1 MSLQNDIEAVVKSVD
16 LELYDTVIVNENE
29 ETIFRVSVISNEVED
44 GKRKGVSLDECVE
57 LTHLISPLL
66 DVTPPVSGEYRLEV
80 GSPGI
85 ERKLTTLE
93 HFKKSVGE
101 NVSLVLG
108 EKEKIRGKLVK
119 VEGNKLFVEA
129 DGEIH
134 EVDFNTVKKAKT
146 YFEWK

>member
-1 MSLQNDIEAVVKSVD
+1 MSLQSDIESVVQSVD
-16 LELYDTVIVNENE
+16 LELYDTVIVNEND
-29 ETIFRVSVISNEVED
+29 ETIFRVSVISNDLEN
-44 GKRKGVSLDECVE
+44 GKRKSVSLDEYVE

-85 ERKLTTLE
+85 ERKLTTLD

-101 NVSLVLG
+101 DVSLLLD
-108 EKEKIRGKLVK
+108 EKEKIKGKLLK
-119 VEGNKLFVEA
+119 VEGNKLFVETK
-129 DGEIH
+129 DGVQ
-134 EVDFNTVKKAKT
+134 EVDFNQIKKAKT

>member
-1 MSLQNDIEAVVKSVD
+1 MSLNSDIKSMVASVD
-16 LELYDTVIVNENE
+16 LELYDTVIVNEHD
-29 ETIFRVSVISNEVED
+29 ETIFRVSVISPEFED
-44 GKRKGVSLDECVE
+44 GKRKGVPLEQYVE

-101 NVSLVLG
+101 NVNIVSG
-108 EKEKIRGKLVK
+108 EKEKTKGKLLQ
-119 VEGNKLFVEA
+119 VEGNSLFIET
-129 DGEIH
+129 DEGIKEI
-134 EVDFNTVKKAKT
+134 DFSDVKKAKT
-146 YFEWK
+146 YFEW